1 LEERRRY
8 TEAVL
13 ENIPTGVISITSDLR
28 ISRINSAA
36 LNMLNCD
43 SSVLNRRIGTLFHG
57 ADLREIE
64 LLIDKAGRAGVA
76 SRDFHLHL
84 KNRAFYCA
92 VTLSALHSE
101 KSSSSQGYV
110 MVLDDLTELLKAQ
123 KANAWR
129 EVARRMAH
137 EIKNPLTPIQLSA
150 ERLLKNYTKLKSSL
164 DNRPAAFEPVLREC
178 VQTINQEVSSL
189 KGMVDEFSRFARMP
203 AASRVSTDLNA
214 LIESTLATYNGR
226 FDGIELN
233 TSLSELPE
241 IPLDP
246 EQFRRVFVNLIDNA
260 LEAMEETRQGRLSI
274 GSRFCPDRDAVE
286 VVVKDTGH
294 GISSADKEK
303 LFLPYF
309 STKKRGTGLGLAIV
323 SRIVADHKGYIHVED
338 NVPTGARFVIEIPA
352 R

>member
-1 LEERRRY
+1 
-8 TEAVL
+8 
-13 ENIPTGVISITSDLR
+13 
-28 ISRINSAA
+28 
-36 LNMLNCD
+36 
-43 SSVLNRRIGTLFHG
+43 
-57 ADLREIE
+57 
-64 LLIDKAGRAGVA
+64 
-76 SRDFHLHL
+76 
-84 KNRAFYCA
+84 
-92 VTLSALHSE
+92 
-101 KSSSSQGYV
+101 

-274 GSRFCPDRDAVE
+274 GSQFCPDRDAVE
-286 VVVKDTGH
+286 VAVKDTGH